1 MPCRP
6 FPVRRI
12 FLALGIL
19 LLIGSCSKKGADQPY
34 LSPDA
39 DILNFSFHPGHDTVN
54 LIAYNHSII
63 IHLADTVSSGKS
75 LTALFGLSQ
84 GATATVNNIPQTS
97 GVTVNNFGNDLTYEV
112 TAADHRTKKSWT
124 VQASNNDYSIGWGLG
139 HFLNKALSN
148 DRNYEW
154 YIDQATS
161 GPVAGYN
168 CGPSSVTMAIKWS
181 DSSFTHTAAEARE
194 FAYNGGG
201 WWYTSDIN
209 SYLTKYSIPYA
220 TIALSADSGMSA
232 AILRNQLDNGQIVIC
247 CIDMNYVRP
256 SADFFFR
263 VDKFYPTTP
272 AWGHFFVVKGY
283 QWIDDQLYFQ
293 IYDPY
298 SYGVLNTDN
307 TLKGKN

>member
-1 MPCRP
+1 VEEAKAAKAEQQWEQQR
-6 FPVRRI
+6 
-12 FLALGIL
+12 LADEQAEKDQHEAAEEKA
-19 LLIGSCSKKGADQPY
+19 KKEQQEQLAE
-34 LSPDA
+34 LAWENWEVSM

-232 AILRNQLDNGQIVIC
+232 AILRNQLARQAIHALD
-247 CIDMNYVRP
+247 
-256 SADFFFR
+256 
-263 VDKFYPTTP
+263 
-272 AWGHFFVVKGY
+272 
-283 QWIDDQLYFQ
+283 
-293 IYDPY
+293 
-298 SYGVLNTDN
+298 
-307 TLKGKN
+307 